1 MTLILMSDTETRLR
15 TVAKGRGLDPQQF
28 HEYLLQRALAE
39 AETEKEALP
48 LHTMSLDDPPTHLLG
63 RNTFQM
69 QLLRQW
75 QESSRTNAPLTLLL
89 LDIDNFKQI
98 NDAVGHVN
106 GDLLLKEIAA
116 TLIRKTRAQDFVARL
131 GGDEFVIILP
141 DTNAMGAEHIVRAIR
156 AVMIDHF
163 SDKGQPVTMSTGL
176 AEAPPF
182 EGTANDLLSRAD
194 QALFAEKQQQR
205 GDLKRAVVPAVPEP
219 AVSEPTALEPEVEK
233 AEAQKQRVRRNLRL
247 IARLDSFEAGDL
259 QRQKQDLK
267 ALQAGLEEARPGQRR
282 LFGEGVNS

>member
-1 MTLILMSDTETRLR
+1 MTLTLTSDTETRLR
-15 TVAKGRGLDPQQF
+15 TMAEGRGLDPQQF

-39 AETEKEALP
+39 AEREKEALP
-48 LHTMSLDDPPTHLLG
+48 LHAMSLDDPLTHLLG

-98 NDAVGHVN
+98 NDAVGHAN

-116 TLIRKTRAQDFVARL
+116 TLIHKTRAQDFVARL

-141 DTNAMGAEHIVRAIR
+141 DTNAAGAEHIVRAIR

-163 SDKGQPVTMSTGL
+163 SDKGQPVTMSIGL

-182 EGTANDLLSRAD
+182 EGTANDLLNRAD
-194 QALFAEKQQQR
+194 QALFAEKHQKR
-205 GDLKRAVVPAVPEP
+205 EDRKRAIVPAIPEP
-219 AVSEPTALEPEVEK
+219 AIPEPEAEK

-247 IARLDSFEAGDL
+247 IARLDSFEASDP

-267 ALQAGLEEARPGQRR
+267 ALQTGLEEARLGQRR